1 MRRRL
6 SRWCAVV
13 PAAVGLALLPPG
25 AGSAWAGPYAGTA
38 GDNRAADLWIP
49 VVLVVVVA
57 VAARY
62 AVRRRA
68 AHPAA
73 PVAAAPRPAG
83 RRHRYQPRPT
93 PLPELAAQAAELLV
107 ATDDAVL
114 TSGEDVAF
122 AVRQT
127 GEAAAAPYAEAVDY
141 AAGEVA
147 ASYRLLRRLEEK
159 GPGSADE
166 DIRRTVLGEV
176 FSRCTQAGRRLD
188 AEAEGFDRLRALEVH
203 APDALAEVEA
213 AARLLPGRIAG
224 AEADLAALPY
234 AGSAAEPVA
243 AHPGRARALL
253 AFARGSLDQAAAALG
268 TDHGRAAV
276 FLHAAESALA
286 RAEELAAS
294 ASRRAEALRMAGE
307 RVERPPAGRYDPLA
321 ELRPSD
327 PLLVARCEVGTARD
341 VVRTHRGAVRC
352 PARTRLAAAERAL
365 ADGSPRTADRLA
377 RTALRLA
384 AHDIAAYA
392 PAPSGRRRGLPG
404 IEGTPTALLTGL
416 LLPEHPAGGGG
427 AFGAMSG
434 GYGGSGP
441 PTFGGPHTRPRMG
454 GGGVF

>member
-1 MRRRL
+1 M
-6 SRWCAVV
+6 

-25 AGSAWAGPYAGTA
+25 AGSAWAGPYAGA
-38 GDNRAADLWIP
+38 AADNRAADLWIP

-57 VAARY
+57 VVARY

-107 ATDDAVL
+107 ATEDAVL
-114 TSGEDVAF
+114 TSGEDVAL
-122 AVRQT
+122 AVRQK

-147 ASYRLLRRLEEK
+147 ASYRLLRRLES
-159 GPGSADE
+159 GPADE

-203 APDALAEVEA
+203 APEALAEVEA
-213 AARLLPGRIAG
+213 AVRLLPGRIAG
-224 AEADLAALPY
+224 AEADLAALPS
-234 AGSAAEPVA
+234 GDPVA

-286 RAEELAAS
+286 RAGELADSVA
-294 ASRRAEALRMAGE
+294 RRAE
-307 RVERPPAGRYDPLA
+307 P
-321 ELRPSD
+321 RPSD
-327 PLLVARCEVGTARD
+327 PLLAAAAEVGTARD

-384 AHDIAAYA
+384 AHDIAAYS

-441 PTFGGPHTRPRMG
+441 PAFGGPRTRPRMG